1 MTKKAKASKQI
12 KYDNKQIRNGYKV
25 NSNNNNNKSFNYSG
39 MSNSISSGISS
50 GSAMRG
56 KRSKKMKGG
65 LASDRPGVVPLS
77 KSNGCL
83 LISSTLLLYYYLY
96 YYYLYYY

>member
-1 MTKKAKASKQI
+1 MTKKVKASKQI

-25 NSNNNNNKSFNYSG
+25 NSNNNNNKNYNYSS
-39 MSNSISSGISS
+39 MSNSISSSISS

-65 LASDRPGVVPLS
+65 IVSDPPGVVPLS

-83 LISSTLLLYYYLY
+83 LISYACPPYYYLSST
-96 YYYLYYY
+96 